1 MQTLLARPRLGRGG
15 ISQIPVGE
23 IDPNPNQ
30 PRRVFDG
37 EALQSLAASIAEYGL
52 IQPITVRLHY
62 GRYELVTGER
72 RLRAAKLAGL
82 SRIPCIVLDVD
93 MEESGLLAMVENLQR
108 EDLDFVEAARG
119 IANLIK
125 LFDLSQEEAARRLGL
140 SQSAVANKLRLLK
153 LPPDILA
160 ALRDKGLTERH
171 GRALLRLETPEA
183 QRAALTQ
190 ILEQGFN
197 VAQTDAYIDSLLAPT
212 ADARPKPRRA
222 FVLKDV
228 RIFLNSLSKSLDIMK
243 QGGIAAGMKKQE
255 TDTELIVTI
264 SIPKGKI
271 NSPRKGPA
279 HKVRGLFH
287 VISLPQAPALP
298 PRARAEPRSGRTSLR
313 ISLS

>member
-15 ISQIPVGE
+15 ICQIPVGE

-264 SIPKGKI
+264 SIPKGK
-271 NSPRKGPA
+271 
-279 HKVRGLFH
+279 
-287 VISLPQAPALP
+287 
-298 PRARAEPRSGRTSLR
+298 
-313 ISLS
+313 